1 MSKKQA
7 VLIIHGI
14 GEQRPMDTLRRFVQS
29 VWERDEHIHHDFA
42 TYGLFSK
49 PDNISENFD
58 LRRLTTTQNKNEVR
72 TDFFEF
78 YWAHLMEGN
87 KMSHILTWAKRLILT
102 SPWKIPKPLRGVWFL
117 VVFMLIAILAI
128 NLWFFTQSGTSSFL
142 KWVGPIFTLLIIPFV
157 VSNLEDYVGDA
168 ARYLDDAPKNIKS
181 RYEIRKQGINIL
193 KKLHESNKY
202 DRIIVVGHSLGSV
215 IAYDLLSYA
224 WPLFNDKIPKTTS
237 ISSLDELD
245 EMIRLDKFNIDDF
258 QKQQR
263 KTFEEQKK
271 LRPKW
276 LVSDLITLGSPLTY
290 ADYLLAKSTE
300 EFNQKKAQREFPT
313 CPPVLDNKLRKKTGD
328 KEGKKSIAYNIPSSD
343 FIKLHHAA
351 VFGLTRW
358 TNIYAPSSCLIF
370 GDIISGPLSKLFG
383 RGVKDI
389 SAKIKINRG
398 RFAHTKYWTMD
409 KDSQKN
415 EHIAKL
421 REALNL
427 LDDTK

>member
-1 MSKKQA
+1 MNKKQA

-14 GEQRPMDTLRRFVQS
+14 GEQRPMDTLRGFVKA
-29 VWERDEHIHHDFA
+29 VWEEDESIHHDFA
-42 TYGLFSK
+42 KLGLFSK

-87 KMSHILTWAKRLILT
+87 KISHILTWAKRLILT

-117 VVFMLIAILAI
+117 VMFLFILILAI
-128 NLWFFTQSGTSSFL
+128 NLWFITQSEVASLL
-142 KWVGPIFTLLIIPFV
+142 KWVGPIFSLLIIPVV

-168 ARYLDDAPKNIKS
+168 ARYLDDSPKNIKS

-215 IAYDLLSYA
+215 IAYDLLTYA
-224 WPLFNDKIPKTTS
+224 WPLLNTKIPETKS
-237 ISSLDELD
+237 ISSLDILD
-245 EMIRLDKFNIDDF
+245 EMIRGDKFNLDDF
-258 QKQQR
+258 QNQQK
-263 KTFEEQKK
+263 KTFEEQ
-271 LRPKW
+271 RMW

-300 EFNQKKAQREFPT
+300 EFKQKKLQREFPT
-313 CPPVLDNKLRKKTGD
+313 CPPILDKKLRKKSGEE
-328 KEGKKSIAYNIPSSD
+328 KGKKSIAYNIPSSN
-343 FIKLHHAA
+343 FLKLHHAA
-351 VFGLTRW
+351 VFGVTRW
-358 TNIYAPSSCLIF
+358 TNIYAPASFLIF
-370 GDIISGPLSKLFG
+370 GDIIGGPLAELFG
-383 RGVKDI
+383 KGVRDI
-389 SAKIKINRG
+389 SAKISINGG
-398 RFAHTKYWTMD
+398 RLSHTKYWTMD
-409 KDSQKN
+409 KDLEKN
-415 EHIAKL
+415 KHIIQL

-427 LDDTK
+427 LGNKK